1 MENIKQTLDSL
12 DRDVKSDD
20 SIDVVYLKYAKSADI
35 AAILNS
41 VSSGFIPDADGAKT
55 VITHHEKTNSLIISS
70 TEANLATIRNI
81 ISQLDIRRAQ
91 VLVEAIIVE
100 LSETAAN
107 SLGVETVFNGADEDS
122 VPIGVTRFGGSGPD
136 LWPGELS
143 HKLANDCAIHLGGF
157 M

>member
-1 MENIKQTLDSL
+1 M
-12 DRDVKSDD
+12 
-20 SIDVVYLKYAKSADI
+20 KYAKSADI

-41 VSSGFIPDADGAKT
+41 VSGGFVPDADGVKT

-70 TEANLATIRNI
+70 AESNLATIRNI

-107 SLGVETVFNGADEDS
+107 SLGIETIFNGTDKDS
-122 VPIGVTRFGGSGPD
+122 VPIGITRFGGSGPD
-136 LWPGELS
+136 LLS
-143 HKLANDCAIHLGGF
+143 IVGSAADGTDVTLSTNASASLLTVSYTHLTLPTICSV
-157 M
+157 